1 MDQGLINDIISTS
14 VGGAAGGAV
23 AALVVLGVQ
32 ALTAALKTRQDAKRI
47 YGWLLANSDKDQEPF
62 RSTRAIASHNNLTED
77 RVRFVCSH
85 DPRIKLSTGNDEGMW
100 SVHIRKRSRSLKG
113 VYDQID

>member
-1 MDQGLINDIISTS
+1 MDQGLVNDIISTS

-23 AALVVLGVQ
+23 AALVVLVVQ
-32 ALTAALKTRQDAKRI
+32 GLNAALKTRRDAKRI
-47 YGWLLANSDKDQEPF
+47 YDWLLANSDTKKEPF

-85 DPRIKLSTGNDEGMW
+85 DPRIKLSTGKDDDMW
-100 SVHIRKRSRSLKG
+100 SIHIRKRTAS
-113 VYDQID
+113 VMAVIDEVD

>member
-1 MDQGLINDIISTS
+1 MDQELLNDIISTS

-23 AALVVLGVQ
+23 AALVVLAVQ
-32 ALTAALKTRQDAKRI
+32 GISAAWKTHRDAQRI
-47 YGWLLANSDKDQEPF
+47 YDWLQENSDRQEEPF

-85 DPRIKLSTGNDEGMW
+85 DPRIKLSTGKDDGMW
-100 SVHIRKRSRSLKG
+100 SIHIRKRTTS
-113 VYDQID
+113 VMATTDEID

>member
-1 MDQGLINDIISTS
+1 MDQGLLNDIISTS

-23 AALVVLGVQ
+23 AALVVLGIQGVS
-32 ALTAALKTRQDAKRI
+32 AAWKTHRDAQLI
-47 YGWLLANSDKDQEPF
+47 YDWLQANSDKEKEPF

-85 DPRIKLSTGNDEGMW
+85 DPRIKLSTGKDEGMW
-100 SVHIRKRSRSLKG
+100 SIHIRKRTVSLMT
-113 VYDQID
+113 VTDEHD

>member
-23 AALVVLGVQ
+23 AALVVLAVQ
-32 ALTAALKTRQDAKRI
+32 GMSAAWKNHRDAQHI
-47 YGWLLANSDKDQEPF
+47 YDWLQKNSDRKKEPF

-77 RVRFVCSH
+77 RVLFVCSH
-85 DPRIKLSTGNDEGMW
+85 DPRIKLSTGKDEGMW
-100 SVHIRKRSRSLKG
+100 SIHIRKRTSS
-113 VYDQID
+113 VMSTTDEID

>member
-32 ALTAALKTRQDAKRI
+32 GLSAAIKTKRDATRI
-47 YGWLLANSDKDQEPF
+47 YGWLQANSDREKEPF

-85 DPRIKLSTGNDEGMW
+85 DSRIKLSTGKDDGMW
-100 SVHIRKRSRSLKG
+100 SIHIRKRTTS
-113 VYDQID
+113 VMAITDEID

>member
-1 MDQGLINDIISTS
+1 MDQGLLNDIISTS

-32 ALTAALKTRQDAKRI
+32 GVSAAWKNHRDAQQI
-47 YGWLLANSDKDQEPF
+47 YDWLQANSDIEHEPF
-62 RSTRAIASHNNLTED
+62 RSTRAIASHNDLTED

-85 DPRIKLSTGNDEGMW
+85 DPRIKLSTGKDEGMW
-100 SVHIRKRSRSLKG
+100 SIHIRRRTVTSMT
-113 VYDQID
+113 VTDEYD

>member
-23 AALVVLGVQ
+23 AAFVVLGVQ
-32 ALTAALKTRQDAKRI
+32 GLSAALRTSRDAKRI
-47 YGWLLANSDKDQEPF
+47 YSWLHANSDKEREPF

-77 RVRFVCSH
+77 RVRYVCSH
-85 DPRIKLSTGNDEGMW
+85 DPRIKLSTGKDDGMW
-100 SVHIRKRSRSLKG
+100 SIHIRKRTVS
-113 VYDQID
+113 VMAVTDEID